1 MPMVQVLLCRL
12 EGRVTM
18 KSLLS
23 YLIMGVLLIGSGS
36 LSYADAGPT
45 GTVIKFYKASKD
57 GDVETMKHLI
67 AGQFY
72 NSRKVLL
79 NENKGYPKFLRKY
92 YEGSKMQ
99 VVYTVIGNDA
109 LVKKNHPKL
118 YERHYRKTKIRA
130 SKSVITNNNNVVA
143 VVGVKHLFK
152 EGSNIDTKLLLMKD
166 NNDIWHIVDEI
177 LAD

>member
-1 MPMVQVLLCRL
+1 
-12 EGRVTM
+12 M

-36 LSYADAGPT
+36 LSYAEAGPN
-45 GTVIKFYKASKD
+45 GTVIKFYKASKN

-79 NENKGYPKFLRKY
+79 NENRGYPTFLRKY
-92 YEGSKMQ
+92 YGGSKMQ
-99 VVYTVIGNDA
+99 VVYTVIGNDP

-130 SKSVITNNNNVVA
+130 SKNVVFA

>member
-1 MPMVQVLLCRL
+1 
-12 EGRVTM
+12 
-18 KSLLS
+18 
-23 YLIMGVLLIGSGS
+23 
-36 LSYADAGPT
+36 
-45 GTVIKFYKASKD
+45 
-57 GDVETMKHLI
+57 
-67 AGQFY
+67 
-72 NSRKVLL
+72 
-79 NENKGYPKFLRKY
+79 
-92 YEGSKMQ
+92 MQ